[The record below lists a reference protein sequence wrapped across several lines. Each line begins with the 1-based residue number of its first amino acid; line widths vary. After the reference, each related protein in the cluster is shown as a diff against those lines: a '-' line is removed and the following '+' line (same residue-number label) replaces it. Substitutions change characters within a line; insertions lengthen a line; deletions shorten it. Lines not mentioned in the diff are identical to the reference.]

1 MTSERYA
8 DLHMHTT
15 ASDGTDTIEKRVQ
28 QAEDHGLD
36 AIAITDHDKISNE
49 LESRSFTAENGVE
62 VITGTEI
69 KCEIDGIKIEVLGY
83 FVDPN
88 SSSMNILF
96 DRLSKNRVKRM
107 EKMVENLQ
115 SEIDKEIDVDNILDR
130 EDRTP
135 GRPHLAAELVEL
147 GVVDSHQ
154 EAFEQLI
161 GSDSEAY
168 EEVPKIPAEEVIHA
182 IHESGGVA
190 VLAHPGRNLKKENA
204 VEKIGKLV
212 RKDLDGLEV
221 EYTYR
226 QKMQLPSY
234 KVFFTEVYANKM
246 AELYDLIP
254 TGGSDCHGSGSDKFN
269 IGKVKTDYET
279 VTRLKALSKEYR

>member
-15 ASDGTDTIEKRVQ
+15 ASDGTDDIEKRVQ
-28 QAEDHGLD
+28 QAEEHGLD
-36 AIAITDHDKISNE
+36 AVAITDHDKISDE
-49 LESRSFTAENGVE
+49 LEGRVFTAENGVE
-62 VITGTEI
+62 VITGTEV
-69 KCEIDGIKIEVLGY
+69 KCEIEGIKIEILGY

-115 SEIDKEIDVDNILDR
+115 EEIDEELELENVLER

-135 GRPHLAAELVEL
+135 GRPHLAAELVNL

-154 EAFEQLI
+154 EAFEQFI

-168 EEVPKIPAEEVIHA
+168 EQVPKIPAEEVIHA

-190 VLAHPGRNLKKENA
+190 VLAHPGRSLKKENA

-212 RKDLDGLEV
+212 RQDLDGLEV

-226 QKMQLPSY
+226 QKLQLPSY
-234 KVFFTEVYANKM
+234 SVYFTEVYGNKM

-254 TGGSDCHGSGSDKFN
+254 TGGSDCHGSESDKFN
-269 IGKVKTDYET
+269 IGKVKIGYEV
-279 VTRLKALSKEYR
+279 VTRLKALSEEYR